1 MALIAAC
8 TMMPGD
14 YFAINSSPEAY
25 AALIQAHPNFN
36 VVDLP
41 FFEEHIGIDLHGRT
55 GGVVSLSAIC
65 RGQKKRRSLFENGGL
80 ECFGLEFKADAGNHG
95 IAFAVIVGV
104 FFGTFG
110 VKVSTDE
117 EQINIFVCGIDV

>member
-1 MALIAAC
+1 MARKFANWLLSKTTGKAKKGLI
-8 TMMPGD
+8 GL
-14 YFAINSSPEAY
+14 S
-25 AALIQAHPNFN
+25 AL
-36 VVDLP
+36 
-41 FFEEHIGIDLHGRT
+41 
-55 GGVVSLSAIC
+55 SLSAIC
-65 RGQKKRRSLFENGGL
+65 RGQKKCRSLFENGGL

-117 EQINIFVCGIDV
+117 KQIYIFVGGIDV